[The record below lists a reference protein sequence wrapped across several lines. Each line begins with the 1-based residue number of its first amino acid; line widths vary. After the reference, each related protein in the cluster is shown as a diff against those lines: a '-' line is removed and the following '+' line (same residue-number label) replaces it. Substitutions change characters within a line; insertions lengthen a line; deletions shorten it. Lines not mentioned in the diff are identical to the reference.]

1 VIKGIEHLGLMAK
14 DPEKLAQ
21 WYEEV
26 LDFRVIYKTASTPPA
41 FFIAG
46 QEKGVIEIIPWEEGI
61 SGAKDKKT
69 HIAIEV
75 DDFEGA
81 VQRLKSAG
89 VTVEEPLEIFAGGK
103 VVFFRDIEDNV
114 LHLVYRPKKIWA

>member
-1 VIKGIEHLGLMAK
+1 MIKGIEHLGLMAK

-46 QEKGVIEIIPWEEGI
+46 QEKGVIEIIHGRKA
-61 SGAKDKKT
+61 SQCRLK
-69 HIAIEV
+69 HIAIV
-75 DDFEGA
+75 NDDFET
-81 VQRLKSAG
+81 VQRLRNAG
-89 VTVEEPLEIFAGGK
+89 RRTVEIFAGGK
-103 VVFFRDIEDNV
+103 VVFQDMKCLTFGV
-114 LHLVYRPKKIWA
+114 